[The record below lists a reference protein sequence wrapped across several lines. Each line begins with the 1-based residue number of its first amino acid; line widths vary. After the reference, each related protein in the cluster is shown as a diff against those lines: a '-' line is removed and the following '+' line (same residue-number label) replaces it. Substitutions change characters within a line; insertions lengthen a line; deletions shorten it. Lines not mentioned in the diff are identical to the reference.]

1 MKQPLVSIKWF
12 GWSLL
17 LILLFASM
25 VVPVQADQALTAM
38 SKDESPHQTKLILKL
53 TEMPAFELRHSGQ
66 RVDLEIQNAGVA
78 PSLHS
83 LPEDQSIVKV
93 MLAKKHDAL
102 LISYLLR
109 RLPQQ
114 VVAESKDNPP
124 RIELNIYWEQGSEG
138 ARPGVAF
145 RIADLPPRKA
155 GPGVAK
161 SLLRSPWEDDWL
173 AFFEEYRSLWTLDLP
188 LTYTLPSLPQLI
200 SDEQSVLWP
209 LQDFANR
216 GMFLS
221 LLQEATALSDLAEEE
236 LYLRD
241 VIVAEAQLRTDA
253 LEAATARLD
262 ALRDLGGSQQARVEY
277 LTAYAQGV
285 AGQPLVAQLTLGG
298 RLPQLAEQDP
308 FLPLYQLLYAE
319 TSLDSKQDKEALG
332 HLGSG
337 INWPD
342 SLLSIVDLRRA
353 DALAGLGDMQ
363 AASEI
368 YTDLAEEPGLFE
380 HYLFSFNRAAFN
392 AFKLQNYEFSYHLYR
407 QLADLALEL
416 PGSDLVLYA
425 SGAAALESGDLGW
438 GLVGLQRATLD
449 RPGSEG
455 GDRAELLMIDLK
467 VNNDGDMALLDAADA
482 YGDLARRSNSRAV
495 REEAYFKQALAH
507 YLLGENVQSVD
518 ELMTFNRDFRSSA
531 LRREAELLLAK
542 QLPGLIRSLI
552 DEQDDLKAV
561 VLVEQNR
568 KLLLND
574 KLGRDFLNDV
584 AKAFDRLGLY
594 ERATKVLL
602 YLFDQSRGRA
612 EREDLYLPLAESY
625 QKQGEYARASEYSE
639 NYLKRYP
646 KGDDAGPHYQ
656 ILLDSLARQERNQ
669 ELLEWLR
676 KGDRPTSVDLEKR
689 AAQAYWDQ
697 GDYLAVID
705 SLNKVMQMGGDLQV
719 KEMAQLAEASYQ
731 IGQLSAADSYYRA
744 LFEDPEFSSQARY
757 RVAQIGLKSGDKA
770 ESLKL
775 LENLV
780 EKDGVSGWG
789 KLARDLLLVE
799 NR

>member
-1 MKQPLVSIKWF
+1 MKQPLVPIKWF
-12 GWSLL
+12 GWLL
-17 LILLFASM
+17 LFLLLFASM

-38 SKDESPHQTKLILKL
+38 GKEESPHQTKLTLKL
-53 TEMPAFELRHSGQ
+53 TEMPVFELQHSGQ

-93 MLAKKHDAL
+93 MLVKKRDAL

-138 ARPGVAF
+138 ARPGVVF
-145 RIADLPPRKA
+145 RIADMPPRKA
-155 GPGVAK
+155 GPGAAK
-161 SLLRSPWEDDWL
+161 SLLSSPWDDDWL
-173 AFFEEYRSLWTLDLP
+173 AFFREYRSLWKLDLP
-188 LTYTLPSLPQLI
+188 LTYTLPHLPQLV

-209 LQDFANR
+209 LQGFANR

-221 LLQEATALSDLAEEE
+221 LLQEATALSDLSEEE

-241 VIVAEAQLRTDA
+241 VFVAEAQLRTDA

-262 ALRDLGGSQQARVEY
+262 RLRDQNGPQQTRVEY
-277 LTAYAQGV
+277 LTAYAQSL
-285 AGQPLVAQLTLGG
+285 AGQPLVAQLILGG
-298 RLPQLAEQDP
+298 RLPQLTEQNP
-308 FLPLYQLLYAE
+308 FLPLYQLLYGE
-319 TSLDSKQDKEALG
+319 TALASKQDKEALK
-332 HLGSG
+332 HLGSD
-337 INWPD
+337 ISWPD
-342 SLLSIVDLRRA
+342 SLLSIADLRRA

-363 AASEI
+363 AAGEI

-392 AFKLQNYEFSYHLYR
+392 AFKLKNYDFSYHLYR
-407 QLADLALEL
+407 QLVELALEL
-416 PGSDLVLYA
+416 PGSDLILYA
-425 SGAAALESGDLGW
+425 SGAAALEAGDLGW

-455 GDRAELLMIDLK
+455 GNRAELLMIDQK
-467 VNNDGDMALLDAADA
+467 VNNEGEMALVEAADG
-482 YGDLARRSNSRAV
+482 YGDLARRSNARAV

-507 YLLGENVQSVD
+507 YLIGENVQSVD

-552 DEQDDLKAV
+552 DGKDDLKAV

-574 KLGRDFLNDV
+574 RLGRDFLNDV
-584 AKAFDRLGLY
+584 AGAFERLGLY
-594 ERATKVLL
+594 DRATKVLL
-602 YLFDQSRGRA
+602 YLYDQSRSDA

-639 NYLKRYP
+639 SYLKRYP
-646 KGDDAGPHYQ
+646 QGEDAGPHYQ
-656 ILLDSLARQERNQ
+656 ILLDSLARQERNR

-676 KGDRPTSVDLEKR
+676 KSERPTSVDLETR

-697 GDYLAVID
+697 GDYAAVIA

-731 IGQLSAADSYYRA
+731 LGQLNAADSYYRA

-757 RVAQIGLKSGDKA
+757 RVAQIGLKSGDKV

-775 LENLV
+775 LEELV
-780 EKDGVSGWG
+780 EKDGASGWG